1 MNRNV
6 LAWVLGLV
14 LAVGVVAIWASRA
27 RTVAPPQE
35 RAPLAV
41 EDSETGG
48 DESVDDAASTATDT
62 ASGATYSIAELEQSL
77 QLAIERR
84 EQAEL
89 VLDESERDV
98 ERLEAFVAEIRAR
111 GEDPADYA
119 DEGLEQFQPAFMRY
133 QRAFAV
139 FEEAELVEQAARE
152 ALAEARAAARP

>member
-6 LAWVLGLV
+6 LYWVLGLV
-14 LAVGVVAIWASRA
+14 LAAGVAAIWASRA
-27 RTVAPPQE
+27 PAVAPVTEGPSAPEAAAATREPQPRE
-35 RAPLAV
+35 AP
-41 EDSETGG
+41 
-48 DESVDDAASTATDT
+48 AAD
-62 ASGATYSIAELEQSL
+62 GPTYSIAELEQSL

-84 EQAEL
+84 EEAER
-89 VLDESERDV
+89 VLDDSERDV
-98 ERLEAFVAEIRAR
+98 EKLEAFVAEIRAR

-152 ALAEARAAARP
+152 ALAEARAAATP

>member
-6 LAWVLGLV
+6 LSWVLGLV
-14 LAVGVVAIWASRA
+14 LAAGVVAIWASRA
-27 RTVAPPQE
+27 PSEAPPPE
-35 RAPLAV
+35 RPPST
-41 EDSETGG
+41 ETEPETGAS
-48 DESVDDAASTATDT
+48 ESAAIPASTEAAT
-62 ASGATYSIAELEQSL
+62 AGVATYSIAELEQAL
-77 QLAIERR
+77 QLATERR
-84 EQAEL
+84 EQAEQ

-139 FEEAELVEQAARE
+139 FEEAELVEQAAQD
-152 ALAEARAAARP
+152 ALAEARAAANP

>member
-6 LAWVLGLV
+6 LLWVLGLV
-14 LAVGVVAIWASRA
+14 LAAGVVAIWASRA
-27 RTVAPPQE
+27 PSVAPVAEPPPATEAPAATQE
-35 RAPLAV
+35 VEPRAAP
-41 EDSETGG
+41 
-48 DESVDDAASTATDT
+48 AADGTA
-62 ASGATYSIAELEQSL
+62 YSIAELEQSL

-84 EQAEL
+84 EEAER

-98 ERLEAFVAEIRAR
+98 EKLEAFVAEIRAR

-133 QRAFAV
+133 QNAFAV

-152 ALAEARAAARP
+152 ALAEARAAAAP

>member
-6 LAWVLGLV
+6 LFWVLGLV
-14 LAVGVVAIWASRA
+14 LAAGVVAIWASRA
-27 RTVAPPQE
+27 PSVAPPLE
-35 RAPLAV
+35 RP
-41 EDSETGG
+41 
-48 DESVDDAASTATDT
+48 ASTQAEPSGEASEPAELPASPDAGTV
-62 ASGATYSIAELEQSL
+62 SGATYSIAELEQAL
-77 QLAIERR
+77 QLATERR
-84 EQAEL
+84 EQAEQ

-139 FEEAELVEQAARE
+139 FEEAELVEQAARDT
-152 ALAEARAAARP
+152 LAEARAASP